1 MRTGRQVSYLRY
13 IVEEG
18 NLIKGELR
26 NATADSCLVIP
37 VECPHRIFVTSRDV
51 IHSFRITSCGIK
63 ADGEP
68 GRLNQVRVL
77 LSRAGPAFGICSEL
91 CGAGHAFIPINVI
104 GVPLNE
110 YVNYITPPEPTPT
123 PPVINKVED
132 PVQLEQEEEHDDN
145 PPFMWKILKWV
156 KWGVVFWVG

>member
-26 NATADSCLVIP
+26 NATADNCLVIP

-63 ADGEP
+63 ADGVA

-110 YVNYITPPEPTPT
+110 YVNFLRPPEPTPGIIEA
-123 PPVINKVED
+123 PKVPE
-132 PVQLEQEEEHDDN
+132 VLERKKS
-145 PPFMWKILKWV
+145 PSW
-156 KWGVVFWVG
+156 